1 MNVAKASSPSAPA
14 PLSLSTVIAFACA
27 YIPFAALQLSVAV
40 QLPRFFA
47 SSLGVGAAA
56 GGVFFLVRLIDIP
69 VDPALGLLMDRTRT
83 RFGRYRPWLVAS
95 APVLILAL
103 YMAYQARPGV
113 GVPYLTLWLL
123 ILYLGMSF
131 LLVGGNAW
139 ASTLASTYGGR
150 SRIFGAQSA
159 MGVAGAASV
168 LAIPI
173 FAAVQH
179 LSEADGVRLIGW
191 FMMGLA
197 PLCVLIALL
206 RTPERITADGGGRA
220 FRLADYA
227 ALLVRP
233 NVVRLLA
240 ADFCVVLG
248 PGWMAA
254 LYLYFFEDSRHF
266 GVAAANILLAIYIL
280 AGFVGAPAAAWLANR
295 ISKHR
300 ALMVTT
306 TGYSL
311 TLIVIFLLPKGQFAV
326 MAPAMFIAGVF
337 AAGFVVL
344 IRSITADIGDEIR
357 LETHRNLAGLLYAL
371 TSATTK
377 AAAALAAGLTFTIL
391 GLVGYDFR
399 PHAHNGPDQILG
411 LELAYVIGPIVF
423 VMLAGACF
431 IGYRLSAE
439 QHAEIRR
446 QLDARDAAFDP
457 SASLESLA
465 GDTEVP
471 AVAAPR

>member
-1 MNVAKASSPSAPA
+1 LTQATSAPSGSKL
-14 PLSLSTVIAFACA
+14 PLNRVLAFACA

-47 SSLGVGAAA
+47 SSLGIGAAA

-83 RFGRYRPWLVAS
+83 RFGRYRPWLVLS
-95 APVLILAL
+95 APVLILGL
-103 YMAYQARPGV
+103 YMGYQAQPGV
-113 GVPYLTLWLL
+113 GAPYLTLCLL
-123 ILYLGMSF
+123 LLYLGMSL

-139 ASTLASTYGGR
+139 GSTLASSYKER

-159 MGVAGAASV
+159 LGVLGAASV

-173 FAAVQH
+173 FTNARH
-179 LSEADGVRLIGW
+179 MSEADGVRWIGW

-197 PLCVLIALL
+197 PLCVLIALS
-206 RTPERITADGGGRA
+206 RTPERLTAGGEGHA

-227 ALLVRP
+227 ALLARP
-233 NVVRLLA
+233 NVVRLLL
-240 ADFCVVLG
+240 ADFCVTLG

-266 GVAAANILLAIYIL
+266 SVGAANVLLAIYIL
-280 AGFVGAPAAAWLANR
+280 AGFAGAPAAAWLANR

-300 ALMVTT
+300 ALMVAT

-311 TLIVIFLLPKGQFAV
+311 GLIVLFLLPKGQFLPT
-326 MAPAMFIAGVF
+326 APAMFAAGAL

-357 LETHRNLAGLLYAL
+357 LEKHRNLAGLLYAM

-377 AAAALAAGLTFTIL
+377 GATAVATALTFTIL
-391 GLVGYDFR
+391 GMVRYNFKPG
-399 PHAHNGPDQILG
+399 AHNGPDQIRG

-423 VMLAGACF
+423 VMVAGACF
-431 IGYRLSAE
+431 IGYRLSA
-439 QHAEIRR
+439 QRHAEIRR
-446 QLDARDAAFDP
+446 ELDARDAAIGP
-457 SASLESLA
+457 AASLDSLA
-465 GDTEVP
+465 GDPEQ
-471 AVAAPR
+471 AVSASR